1 MSSLALPVFRS
12 IRVVL
17 FDLDGT
23 LIDSAP
29 DMGAATNRMRQD
41 RGLPALPLERYRH
54 RAGSGARGMLE
65 VAFGMAGDHPEY
77 EAHKEEFFANYDLC
91 LTERTRVFDGAG
103 ELVQELIT
111 RGLQWGVVTNKSS
124 RYTVPLARAFAIFAS
139 ATTII
144 SGDTTAHTKPH
155 PAPLLEAARRMGV
168 SPADCLYVGDDER
181 DVIAGRAAGMG
192 TVAANYGYLGLK
204 TDTRAWGAD
213 AIIDSPLGLL
223 HCLPKA

>member
-204 TDTRAWGAD
+204 TDTPAWGAD
-213 AIIDSPLGLL
+213 AIIDSPLALL